1 VAPEAQHSASMLH
14 ASGRLTGFWLR
25 ADGGKRQEL
34 IDEARRYAEAQHSSA
49 SEAAILRQAL
59 DLLAS

>member
-1 VAPEAQHSASMLH
+1 MLI
-14 ASGRLTGFWLR
+14 GFWLR